1 MTWLRIGSVLAIL
14 AVAGCASTG
23 TLREAQGRG
32 EKKTYGVSYERAW
45 NLIPYAISDT
55 GGKVKDRNFQNGQII
70 AEYGITWTSLG
81 ERVALFVERKGAQQV
96 EIEVVS
102 GEGYLNF
109 SATNRSAQIFSSLDR
124 QLRP

>member
-14 AVAGCASTG
+14 VLAGCASTDQ
-23 TLREAQGRG
+23 LRSAQGRG

-55 GGKVKDRNFQNGQII
+55 GGKVKDRNFQNGQVI

-81 ERVALFVERKGAQQV
+81 ERVALFVARKGAQEV
-96 EIEVVS
+96 EIEVVA
-102 GEGYLNF
+102 GEGYVNL
-109 SATNRSAQIFSSLDR
+109 SATNRTAQIFASLDR